1 MQGQPVTQVAVNLG
15 SLVKALYHQLP
26 VTEENTKAVR
36 ATAWAALGNV
46 MVSDYLNCWNE
57 ASAGGAAAR
66 DLLDNAEMAVG
77 EALKLNGT
85 LALAHYAQGLVH
97 RARNRRQA
105 ALDSFSN
112 AIKNDPGFARAWA
125 QRGSEKINDGDFDG
139 ALDDLRHAIEIGRD
153 DPSAGMFYWN
163 RGRAYFFKNDDD
175 EAIMSLRRAVELR
188 PNLWHNWLYL
198 VSAYARKEGPPY
210 STAKDWLN
218 RFETQSPFAGQG
230 FTIAKVISYEGA
242 NPTNNAA
249 VKAGRDEFHKGLE
262 WAGMKQN

>member
-1 MQGQPVTQVAVNLG
+1 MNSQSAAQVSVDLG

-46 MVSDYLNCWNE
+46 MVSDYLNRWNE
-57 ASAGGAAAR
+57 ASAGGAAAQK
-66 DLLDNAEMAVG
+66 LLDHAEMAIG
-77 EALKLNGT
+77 EALKLNNR

-97 RARNRRQA
+97 RAKDRRQA

-112 AIKNDPGFARAWA
+112 AIKNDSGFARAYA
-125 QRGSEKINDGDFDG
+125 QRGSELINDGKFDD
-139 ALDDLRHAIEIGRD
+139 ALKDINYAIQIGPDDA
-153 DPSAGMFYWN
+153 SAGMFHWN
-163 RGRAYFFKNDDD
+163 LGRAYFFKRDDAKAIEALT
-175 EAIMSLRRAVELR
+175 EAIRLR

-218 RFETQSPFAGQG
+218 RFETQSPFMGQG
-230 FTIAKVISYEGA
+230 FSIAKVISYEGA